1 MKLPAWTFWMAVIL
15 AGAACPCLPVGMV
28 PARQAVAADAPTR
41 PARPAGQRP
50 PGGPTSAPVGKR
62 SLLEDAPFDAAGVPV
77 TPPTTVKPFRLK
89 KPLPLLPEG
98 TPVVDRLAGIARDP
112 TGKWWTIKDA
122 RVGRLYLL
130 PCGLLEAIEGR
141 RASPQTQFRLTGEV
155 RRYRGAYY
163 LMLRKAAIAAA
174 PLEEKPT
181 TLPTTTAPAPAK
193 HASAEDVARELMR
206 EKLDTPILPL
216 APPTAAEIAAP
227 SVPPPGRALRPGPG
241 RMLVNRLARL
251 VRPGQDG
258 WSVLA
263 FEADNTL
270 REPPM
275 RILPSRQLEKMEK
288 LSRGGARPGARFGV
302 SAEVHNYRGRNYVL
316 LWPVFRKRE
325 MGQF

>member
-15 AGAACPCLPVGMV
+15 AGAV
-28 PARQAVAADAPTR
+28 VAADAPTR

-50 PGGPTSAPVGKR
+50 PAGPTTDPGGKG
-62 SLLEDAPFDAAGVPV
+62 SLLEDAPFDEPGVPV
-77 TPPTTVKPFRLK
+77 TPPATVKPYRLK

-98 TPVVDRLAGIARDP
+98 TPVVDRLTGIAKDP

-130 PCGLLEAIEGR
+130 PCGLLEEVEGR

-155 RRYRGAYY
+155 RRYRGAHY
-163 LMLRKAAIAAA
+163 LMLRQAAIAAA
-174 PLEEKPT
+174 PLDERPT
-181 TLPTTTAPAPAK
+181 TLPTTTAPATGK

-227 SVPPPGRALRPGPG
+227 SVPTPGRALRPGPG
-241 RMLVNRLARL
+241 RMLVNRLTRL
-251 VRPGQDG
+251 VRAGQDG

-302 SAEVHNYRGRNYVL
+302 SAEVHNYRGKNYVL
-316 LWPVFRKRE
+316 LWRVFRKRE